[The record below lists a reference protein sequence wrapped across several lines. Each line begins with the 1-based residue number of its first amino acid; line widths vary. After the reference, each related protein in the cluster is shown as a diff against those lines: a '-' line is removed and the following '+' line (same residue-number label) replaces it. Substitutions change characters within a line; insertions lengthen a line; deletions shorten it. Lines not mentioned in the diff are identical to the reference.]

1 MPSFA
6 LALLKVCLHMSM
18 IRGKFSPWFSTF
30 LFYVGIVNAAIL
42 LPPLVT
48 RQFQNSFQQE
58 TKEETSPATTAV
70 VVALP
75 HRSQC
80 IMMQQRHGAAGHVV
94 CGNAGMQWDVF
105 LVWWAGP
112 CDGPNVVC
120 VVETD
125 AIATDDAIAN
135 EDGGRGDNVRGCC
148 FSRAFAFAFIVLH
161 KRPGTKRRR

>member
-1 MPSFA
+1 MKKWRAGERGTNSPLIPKICHVREQILPSFA

-94 CGNAGMQWDVF
+94 CGNAGMQWDF
-105 LVWWAGP
+105 FWCGGRP
-112 CDGPNVVC
+112 CDGPNVIC

-125 AIATDDAIAN
+125 AIATDD
-135 EDGGRGDNVRGCC
+135 
-148 FSRAFAFAFIVLH
+148 
-161 KRPGTKRRR
+161 RRRDRERRRGP

>member
-1 MPSFA
+1 MKKWRAGERGTNSPLIPKICHVREQILPSFA

-94 CGNAGMQWDVF
+94 CGNAGTQCFF
-105 LVWWAGP
+105 LVWWA
-112 CDGPNVVC
+112 
-120 VVETD
+120 
-125 AIATDDAIAN
+125 AM
-135 EDGGRGDNVRGCC
+135 
-148 FSRAFAFAFIVLH
+148 
-161 KRPGTKRRR
+161 